1 VKIVFFL
8 AFFLPSLFGDIF
20 VVSGEQKVKM
30 TPLVTGVVD
39 YSTFDT
45 IAKIKRSDRGI
56 YALAIEKDFQPRH
69 ANFRIV
75 TLDFPQSNM
84 TIINWNK
91 KISDTTYEIEFD
103 NFTTDD
109 GVMFQLFHHNK
120 WYAAILGEPLEVLE
134 NLFSQNDL
142 DPIKAYEAIQ
152 QARIAFS
159 RSAKLKELEKVWH
172 ARATQTIDPDA
183 KYKKQEKIDFKK
195 IPKER

>member
-1 VKIVFFL
+1 MRIISIL
-8 AFFLPSLFGDIF
+8 TLLLSALFGDIYI
-20 VVSGEQKVKM
+20 VSGDTKVKM
-30 TPLVTGVVD
+30 TPLTTGVVD

-45 IAKIKRSDRGI
+45 IATIKRDDKGI
-56 YALAIEKDFQPRH
+56 HALAIEKDFEPRH

-75 TLDFPQSNM
+75 TLQFPQSNM
-84 TIINWNK
+84 TVINWNK
-91 KISDTTYEIEFD
+91 KISETTYELEFD

-109 GVMFQLFHHNK
+109 GVMFQLFYHNK

-142 DPIKAYEAIQ
+142 DPTKAYEAIK

-159 RSAKLKELEKVWH
+159 DSKKLQELEKVWH
-172 ARATQTIDPDA
+172 GRSTQTVDQNA

-195 IPKER
+195 ISKEH